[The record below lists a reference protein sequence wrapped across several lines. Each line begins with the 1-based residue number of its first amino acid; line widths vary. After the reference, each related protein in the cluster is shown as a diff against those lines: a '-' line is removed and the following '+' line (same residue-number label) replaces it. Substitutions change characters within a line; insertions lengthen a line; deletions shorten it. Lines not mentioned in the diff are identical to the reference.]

1 MRRQALGPCRVSSSR
16 PSSGSMPMSR
26 PAKPKKGKTTN
37 SQKSSSSSS
46 SSSQKSNKSKGGS
59 DVIELTE
66 LNFNALVMESNDHW
80 LVEFYAPWCGHCK
93 ALAPE
98 WENAATQ
105 LKGQVKLGAVD
116 ATVHGSLA
124 QKYGV
129 KGYPTIKLFKAGPKG
144 SPEPYNGPREASG
157 IVSYALKS
165 LDDAGVPIVI
175 NQLVSKNVFEDTCS
189 VSGRI
194 CVVMFV
200 PHILDT
206 GAKKRDEYLSFFSE
220 ISKEFRGKPFNFIWS
235 EGQSQSDL
243 EKAMDISF
251 YPTIA
256 VLSTEKK
263 IFTVLKLSWNKK
275 NIMSFLSGSLSGS
288 EKMNTMSV
296 VPTINKIDKWDGKD
310 GKIDTADEIP
320 LDELF
325 KD

>member
-1 MRRQALGPCRVSSSR
+1 M
-16 PSSGSMPMSR
+16 
-26 PAKPKKGKTTN
+26 
-37 SQKSSSSSS
+37 
-46 SSSQKSNKSKGGS
+46 
-59 DVIELTE
+59 
-66 LNFNALVMESNDHW
+66 
-80 LVEFYAPWCGHCK
+80 
-93 ALAPE
+93 
-98 WENAATQ
+98 
-105 LKGQVKLGAVD
+105 KGQVKLGAVD

-157 IVSYALKS
+157 IVSHALKT
-165 LDDAGVPIVI
+165 LDEAGVPIVI
-175 NQLVSKNVFEDTCS
+175 NQLTTTKVFEDTCS
-189 VSGRI
+189 VTGRI
-194 CVVMFV
+194 CVIMFV

-206 GAKKRDEYLSFFSE
+206 GAKKREEYLSLLSE

-235 EGQSQSDL
+235 EGQAQDKL
-243 EKAMDISF
+243 EKAMDVSF

-263 IFTVLKLSWNKK
+263 IFTVLKLSWSKK
-275 NIMSFLSGSLSGS
+275 NIVSFLSGSLSGS
-288 EKMNTMSV
+288 EKMNTMTQI
-296 VPTINKIDKWDGKD
+296 PTINKITKWDGKD